1 MSKRFGFTVLA
12 GLAVIASMTV
22 PAAGQAAT
30 ACVQNFEAG
39 TDYFPDKAS
48 IAYADGF
55 TIDYFG
61 SYKVL
66 TVSGGTGDVSD
77 VYTYVL
83 VQCGTPAPVG
93 YEDAVTVE
101 VPVDAVVSMSTTYLA
116 GLDALGLGDS
126 IAAVDEFDYVFSAAV
141 RARIDAGEISEVGSG
156 ASLNVEGL
164 VALEPDVI
172 FSYGDSETF
181 GVLQDLGLTPVAN
194 ADWLETSPLGRAE
207 WVKFLAAFYN
217 AEAEANL
224 FFEDIEAEYLALA
237 GLTAGVEE
245 RPTVLLNAMYND
257 TWYAAGG
264 ASYAAELVRD
274 AGGDYLWA
282 DDPSV
287 GALPLS
293 FEAVLDRGSE
303 ADIWLNPNFWFTL
316 DDGLAED
323 ERYALFRPFQTGDV
337 YNNIARINDT
347 FGNDIF
353 ESGAVHPERVL
364 ADLIAIFHPDLLP
377 EHDLIYYGRLQ

>member
-1 MSKRFGFTVLA
+1 MSKRFGFAALA
-12 GLAVIASMTV
+12 GLAVIASMTA
-22 PAAGQAAT
+22 PAAGQVSP

-39 TDYFPDKAS
+39 TDYFSDKAS
-48 IAYADGF
+48 VAYADGF

-66 TVSGGTGDVSD
+66 TVAGGMGQAAD

-83 VQCGTPAPVG
+83 VQCGAPAPDG
-93 YEDAVTVE
+93 FEDAVIVE
-101 VPVDAVVSMSTTYLA
+101 VPVDTVVTMSTTYLA
-116 GLDALGLGDS
+116 GLDVLGLGGS
-126 IAAVDEFDYVFSAAV
+126 IAAVDEFDYVYSEAV
-141 RARIDAGEISEVGSG
+141 RTRIEAGHLSEVGSG
-156 ASLNVEGL
+156 SSLDVESL

-172 FSYGDSETF
+172 FSFGNSETF
-181 GVLQDLGLTPVAN
+181 GILQDLGLTPVAN

-217 AEAEANL
+217 AEAQANT
-224 FFEDIEAEYLALA
+224 FFEGIASEYLALA
-237 GLTAGVEE
+237 GMTAGVEE

-282 DDPSV
+282 DDASV

-293 FEAVLDRGSE
+293 FEAVLDRGSQ

-316 DDGLAED
+316 EDGLAED
-323 ERYALFRPFQTGDV
+323 ERYALFRPFQTGAV
-337 YNNIARINDT
+337 YNNTARINDT

-364 ADLIAIFHPDLLP
+364 ADLIAIFHPALLP
-377 EHDLIYYGRLQ
+377 EHDLFYYVRIQ